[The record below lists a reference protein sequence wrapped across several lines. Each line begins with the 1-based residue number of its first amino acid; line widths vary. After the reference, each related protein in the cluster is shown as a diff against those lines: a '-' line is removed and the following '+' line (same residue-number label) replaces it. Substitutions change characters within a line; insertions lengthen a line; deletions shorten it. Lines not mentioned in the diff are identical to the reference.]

1 MSLKTA
7 FGKLNGAFS
16 VIKGEKTSACH
27 SNTLLEKGKIPRGL
41 QLPRLKMLMHSWAEH
56 ARGIFRK
63 QLGSLEPRNTAK
75 QLSLIKL

>member
-27 SNTLLEKGKIPRGL
+27 SNTLLEKGKEQVP
-41 QLPRLKMLMHSWAEH
+41 Q
-56 ARGIFRK
+56 GIAVA
-63 QLGSLEPRNTAK
+63 QAK
-75 QLSLIKL
+75 DDNA